1 MFEIPPSILQRD
13 PKSLLAQLCSDD
25 PPVLADPEGFFY
37 FDRDWWLFRYIL
49 IFLRDGTLPTDRN
62 LLTQIYR
69 EAGMIIII
77 IIIIFTKTIIM
88 TITIIKVFGILMNYI
103 KQSRKKNFT

>member
-69 EAGMIIII
+69 EAG

-88 TITIIKVFGILMNYI
+88 TITIIKVFGISMNYI
-103 KQSRKKNFT
+103 KQLKKRNFT

>member
-13 PKSLLAQLCSDD
+13 PKSLLAQLCTDD

-69 EAGMIIII
+69 EAGIIII
-77 IIIIFTKTIIM
+77 ILTTTNTIIII
-88 TITIIKVFGILMNYI
+88 ITIIKVFGILMNYI
-103 KQSRKKNFT
+103 KQSKKKNFT